1 MADTRP
7 AGFAAPQTAL
17 PAARPLAPRGPAASA
32 GPAHS
37 AASGAAPTAPTGPAG
52 TATAPGQGVA
62 RPQAVRSPE
71 AMRKAAQDFEAQM
84 LGALLQPM
92 FETLPTNGPMGG
104 GMAEGQWRPM
114 LVEQFGKQMA
124 KAGGVGIGHAVY
136 RDMMRLQAQSS
147 GEKP

>member
-37 AASGAAPTAPTGPAG
+37 AAPATAATPAAG
-52 TATAPGQGVA
+52 TATPQAQGVA
-62 RPQAVRSPE
+62 RSQAVRSPE
-71 AMRKAAQDFEAQM
+71 AMRKAAQDFEAQR

-114 LVEQFGKQMA
+114 LVEQFGKKMA